1 VIIVFSGVDGAGK
14 STQIDLLT
22 KQLSDQGFTAESIW
36 SRGGYTPGFELIKR
50 ILRIILGKKS
60 TPFLRDKKRDK
71 AMSNPLVVRLWL
83 FVAMLDLLVLYA
95 IVIRFKSLL
104 GRVVICDRYLGDTFI
119 DFSLNFP
126 EYDFEKMWLWKFLVI
141 FSPNPDASFLFT
153 LSVED
158 SMQRSKL
165 KNEPFPDSKDTL
177 KNRIA
182 IYESSILFNGKN
194 WRRINGLDS
203 IEFSG
208 NVIKNFFQLKCLDK

>member
-1 VIIVFSGVDGAGK
+1 
-14 STQIDLLT
+14 
-22 KQLSDQGFTAESIW
+22 
-36 SRGGYTPGFELIKR
+36 
-50 ILRIILGKKS
+50 
-60 TPFLRDKKRDK
+60 
-71 AMSNPLVVRLWL
+71 MSNPLVVRLWL

>member
-1 VIIVFSGVDGAGK
+1 MIIVFSGVDGAGK
-14 STQIDLLT
+14 STQIDLLK
-22 KQLSDQGFTAESIW
+22 KQISEQSIPVESIW
-36 SRGGYTPGFELIKR
+36 SRGGYTPGFELIKK
-50 ILRIILGKKS
+50 IIRIILGKKS
-60 TPFLRDKKRDK
+60 TPSGRGKKRDK
-71 AMSNPLVVRLWL
+71 VMSNPLVGRLWL
-83 FVAMLDLLVLYA
+83 IVAMLDLLVLYA

-126 EYDFEKMWLWKFLVI
+126 EHDFEKIWLWKLLVI

-153 LSVED
+153 LPVED

-182 IYESSILFNGKN
+182 IYKKSSLFNAKN
-194 WRRINGLDS
+194 WTRINGLDS
-203 IEFSG
+203 IEFNA
-208 NVIKNFFQLKCLDK
+208 NVIKKIFLQLKGV